1 MDTNTA
7 FTLATQWLALLSM
20 DVRALEQE
28 CVRHVE
34 APRPGLSNRGE
45 KFTPLYAVYCTKGIP
60 RDFPM
65 RFAVNHP
72 FIFMI
77 RHKRTGGI
85 IFMERVT
92 NPLIGSLQG

>member
-1 MDTNTA
+1 
-7 FTLATQWLALLSM
+7 
-20 DVRALEQE
+20 
-28 CVRHVE
+28 
-34 APRPGLSNRGE
+34 
-45 KFTPLYAVYCTKGIP
+45 
-60 RDFPM
+60 M